1 MLMIKFFIFLWIL
14 TGAVL
19 CLITLFTEKGKEA
32 ITSINIIVGVLGMI
46 YAIVVSPYWLISK
59 VIRNR
64 ERRS

>member
-1 MLMIKFFIFLWIL
+1 MLIIKIVIFLWIL

-32 ITSINIIVGVLGMI
+32 ITSINIIVGVLGLI
-46 YAIVVSPYWLISK
+46 YAIIVSPYWLIST

>member
-1 MLMIKFFIFLWIL
+1 MLIIKIVIFLWIL

-19 CLITLFTEKGKEA
+19 CLIALYTEKGKEV
-32 ITSINIIVGVLGMI
+32 INSTNIVATLLGMI

-64 ERRS
+64 QRRS

>member
-1 MLMIKFFIFLWIL
+1 MIKFFIFLWIL

-64 ERRS
+64 QRRS

>member
-64 ERRS
+64 QRRS

>member
-1 MLMIKFFIFLWIL
+1 MLIIKIVIFLWIL

-32 ITSINIIVGVLGMI
+32 ITSINIIVGVLGLI
-46 YAIVVSPYWLISK
+46 YAIIVSPYWLISK